1 MRRLAVL
8 SFVVMLLAVAVSCE
22 FNGDLFRGVEG
33 NPFMENTF
41 DFDCEGASFDPRFV
55 VVTDVH
61 LGRESNDDG
70 TRRYDGTFKT
80 FLGSEMGHCSALV
93 SLGDFVDE
101 SNVGRAAAN
110 DFARTFAPYCSDRYI
125 GVIGNHETH
134 VSSMEDWE
142 SSIPAQGEVKVY
154 TKRMAVYRFGDV
166 SLYVMD
172 NAKRLFGN
180 TQLDYLE
187 EALEND
193 SNPVKIVLAHENVFT
208 GRKLDQSLVVFGNCS
223 ATEMARFSKIL
234 RDNGVSLVLT
244 GHTHN
249 GGIVYSYGEGRGGGC
264 YEMNLAAYHGYES
277 SLDLEGKGNWYVLSV
292 DGSSREIVVETYAAA
307 TALKVAE
314 NRFGY

>member
-1 MRRLAVL
+1 MRRLCIASCVVL
-8 SFVVMLLAVAVSCE
+8 LLVAAVSCE

-33 NPFMENTF
+33 NPFLENAYDIELRAGEET
-41 DFDCEGASFDPRFV
+41 PRFV

-70 TRRYDGTFKT
+70 TRRYDGAFKT
-80 FLGSEMGHCSALV
+80 FLESETGHRSALV

-101 SNVGRAAAN
+101 ANVGKSSSAG
-110 DFARTFAPYCSDRYI
+110 FVRTFAPYCSGRYI

-142 SSIPAQGEVKVY
+142 SSIPASEGLEVY
-154 TKRMAVYRFGDV
+154 TKRMAVYRFGEV
-166 SLYVMD
+166 SLYVTN
-172 NAKRLFGN
+172 NAKRIFGN
-180 TQLDYLE
+180 TQLEYLE
-187 EALEND
+187 EALEKD
-193 SNPVKIVLAHENVFT
+193 SNPVKIVLAHENIFT

-234 RDNGVSLVLT
+234 RENGVSLVLT

-249 GGIVYSYGEGRGGGC
+249 GGIVYDYGGGC

-277 SLDLEGKGNWYVLSV
+277 SFDLEGKGNWYVVGIDSP
-292 DGSSREIVVETYAAA
+292 SREIVVETYAAA
-307 TALKVAE
+307 TAMKVAE

>member
-1 MRRLAVL
+1 MRR
-8 SFVVMLLAVAVSCE
+8 FVVVPFFAMILVAAVSCD
-22 FNGDLFRGVEG
+22 FDGDLFRGVDG
-33 NPFMENTF
+33 NPFMENAY
-41 DFDCEGASFDPRFV
+41 DFTCEGAGIDPRFV
-55 VVTDVH
+55 VVSDVH
-61 LGRESNDDG
+61 IGRESNDDG
-70 TRRYDGTFKT
+70 TRRYDGTFRT
-80 FLGSEMGHCSALV
+80 FMESEAGHCSALV

-101 SNVGRAAAN
+101 ANAGRAAAN
-110 DFARTFAPYCSDRYI
+110 DFVRMFAPYCSDRFI

-142 SSIPAQGEVKVY
+142 SSIAVSEGLEVY

-166 SLYVMD
+166 SMYVMD

-187 EALEND
+187 EALKND

-208 GRKLDQSLVVFGNCS
+208 GRKPDQSLVVFGNCS

-234 RDNGVSLVLT
+234 RENGVSLVLT

-249 GGIVYSYGEGRGGGC
+249 GGIVYSYGGGRANGC
-264 YEMNLAAYHGYES
+264 YEMNLAAYHGYDS
-277 SLDLEGKGNWYVLSV
+277 SFDLEGKGNWYVV
-292 DGSSREIVVETYAAA
+292 GIDRSSREVVVESYAAA
-307 TALKVAE
+307 TALRVAE

>member
-1 MRRLAVL
+1 MRR
-8 SFVVMLLAVAVSCE
+8 FVVVPFFAMFLVAAVSCD
-22 FNGDLFRGVEG
+22 FDGDLFRGVDG
-33 NPFMENTF
+33 NPFMENAY
-41 DFDCEGASFDPRFV
+41 DFACDEAGVNPSFV

-61 LGRESNDDG
+61 IGREFNDDG

-80 FLGSEMGHCSALV
+80 FLESKTGHCSALV

-101 SNVGRAAAN
+101 ATVGRSSAN
-110 DFARTFAPYCSDRYI
+110 GFVRTFAPYCSDRFI

-142 SSIPAQGEVKVY
+142 SSIPVSEGLEIY
-154 TKRMAVYRFGDV
+154 TKRMALYRFGNV

-208 GRKLDQSLVVFGNCS
+208 GRKPDQSLVVFGNCS

-234 RDNGVSLVLT
+234 CDNGVALVLT

-249 GGIVYSYGEGRGGGC
+249 GGVVYSYGGGRDGGC

-277 SLDLEGKGNWYVLSV
+277 SLDLEGKGNWYVV
-292 DGSSREIVVETYAAA
+292 GIDRSSREVVVETYAAS

>member
-1 MRRLAVL
+1 MRRLCIVSCAVL
-8 SFVVMLLAVAVSCE
+8 LLVAAVSCE

-33 NPFMENTF
+33 NPFLENAYDIELRAGEET
-41 DFDCEGASFDPRFV
+41 PRFV

-70 TRRYDGTFKT
+70 TRRYDGAFKT
-80 FLGSEMGHCSALV
+80 FLESETGHRSALV

-101 SNVGRAAAN
+101 ANIGRASSAG
-110 DFARTFAPYCSDRYI
+110 FVRTFAPYCSGRYI

-142 SSIPAQGEVKVY
+142 SSIPMQGGVEVY
-154 TKRMAVYRFGDV
+154 TKRMAVYRFEDV

-172 NAKRLFGN
+172 NAKRIFGSM
-180 TQLDYLE
+180 QLDYLE
-187 EALEND
+187 AALEKD

-223 ATEMARFSKIL
+223 ATEIARFSRIL
-234 RDNGVSLVLT
+234 RENGVSLVLT

-277 SLDLEGKGNWYVLSV
+277 SFDLEGKGNWYVVGV
-292 DGSSREIVVETYAAA
+292 DGASREIVVETYAAA
-307 TALKVAE
+307 TALKVSE

>member
-1 MRRLAVL
+1 MRRLCIASCVVL
-8 SFVVMLLAVAVSCE
+8 LLVAAVSCE

-33 NPFMENTF
+33 NPFLENAYDLELRAGEET
-41 DFDCEGASFDPRFV
+41 PRFV

-61 LGRESNDDG
+61 LGREYNDDG
-70 TRRYDGTFKT
+70 TRRYDDAFKK
-80 FLGSEMGHCSALV
+80 FLGSEMGHRSALI
-93 SLGDFVDE
+93 SLGDFIDE
-101 SNVGRAAAN
+101 SNADRVSSVG
-110 DFARTFAPYCSDRYI
+110 FVRTFAPYCSDRYI

-142 SSIPAQGEVKVY
+142 SSIPMQGGVEVY

-172 NAKRLFGN
+172 NAKRIFGSM
-180 TQLDYLE
+180 QLDYLE
-187 EALEND
+187 AALEKD

-223 ATEMARFSKIL
+223 ATEIARFSKIL
-234 RDNGVSLVLT
+234 SENGVSLVLT

-277 SLDLEGKGNWYVLSV
+277 SFDLEGKGNWYVVGV
-292 DGSSREIVVETYAAA
+292 DGASREIVVETYAAA
-307 TALKVAE
+307 TALKVSE

>member
-1 MRRLAVL
+1 MRRLCIVSCFVL
-8 SFVVMLLAVAVSCE
+8 LLAAVVSCD
-22 FNGDLFRGVEG
+22 FNGDLFNGMDG
-33 NPFMENTF
+33 NPFLVNAYDLEL
-41 DFDCEGASFDPRFV
+41 GAGEETPRFV

-70 TRRYDGTFKT
+70 TRRYDGAFKT
-80 FLGSEMGHCSALV
+80 FLESEIGHCSALV

-101 SNVGRAAAN
+101 ANIGRASSAG
-110 DFARTFAPYCSDRYI
+110 FVRTFAPYCSGRYI

-142 SSIPAQGEVKVY
+142 SSIPMQGGVEVY
-154 TKRMAVYRFGDV
+154 TKRMAVYRFEDV

-172 NAKRLFGN
+172 NAKRIFGSM
-180 TQLDYLE
+180 QLDYLE
-187 EALEND
+187 AALEKD

-223 ATEMARFSKIL
+223 ATEMARFSRIL
-234 RDNGVSLVLT
+234 RENGVSLVLT

-277 SLDLEGKGNWYVLSV
+277 SFDLEGKGNWYVVGV
-292 DGSSREIVVETYAAA
+292 DGASREIVVETYAAA
-307 TALKVAE
+307 TALKVSE

>member
-1 MRRLAVL
+1 MCIASCVVL
-8 SFVVMLLAVAVSCE
+8 LLVAAVSCE

-33 NPFMENTF
+33 NHFLENAYDLELRAGEET
-41 DFDCEGASFDPRFV
+41 PRFV

-70 TRRYDGTFKT
+70 TRRYDGTFKR
-80 FLGSEMGHCSALV
+80 FLESEMGHCSALV

-101 SNVGRAAAN
+101 ANIGRASAN
-110 DFARTFAPYCSDRYI
+110 GFVRTFAPYCSGRFI

-134 VSSMEDWE
+134 VCSMEDWE
-142 SSIPAQGEVKVY
+142 TSVPAAAGVEVY

-172 NAKRLFGN
+172 NAKRIFASM
-180 TQLDYLE
+180 QLDYLE
-187 EALEND
+187 ATLEKD

-223 ATEMARFSKIL
+223 ATEIARFSKIL
-234 RDNGVSLVLT
+234 SENGVSLVLT

-249 GGIVYSYGEGRGGGC
+249 GDIVYSYGEGRGGGC

-277 SLDLEGKGNWYVLSV
+277 SFDLEGKGNWYVVGV
-292 DGSSREIVVETYAAA
+292 DRASREIVVEAYAAA
-307 TALKVAE
+307 TALKVSE

>member
-8 SFVVMLLAVAVSCE
+8 PFVVMLLAVAVSCE
-22 FNGDLFRGVEG
+22 FDGDLFRGVEG
-33 NPFMENTF
+33 NPFIENAY
-41 DFDCEGASFDPRFV
+41 DFDYEGASFDSRFV

-101 SNVGRAAAN
+101 ANVGRAAAN
-110 DFARTFAPYCSDRYI
+110 DFVRTFAPYCSDRYI

-142 SSIPAQGEVKVY
+142 SSIPELGGVEVY

-249 GGIVYSYGEGRGGGC
+249 GGIVYSYGEGRDGGC

-292 DGSSREIVVETYAAA
+292 DGSSREIVVETYASA
-307 TALKVAE
+307 TARKVAE

>member
-1 MRRLAVL
+1 MRRSCIASCVVL
-8 SFVVMLLAVAVSCE
+8 LLVAAVSCE

-33 NPFMENTF
+33 NPFLENAYDLELRAGEET
-41 DFDCEGASFDPRFV
+41 PRFV

-61 LGRESNDDG
+61 LGRESNDDD
-70 TRRYDGTFKT
+70 TRRYDGAFKT
-80 FLGSEMGHCSALV
+80 FLESEIGHCSALV

-101 SNVGRAAAN
+101 ANIGRASSVG
-110 DFARTFAPYCSDRYI
+110 FVRTFAPYCSGRYI

-134 VSSMEDWE
+134 VCSMEDWE
-142 SSIPAQGEVKVY
+142 ASVPAAAGVEVY

-172 NAKRLFGN
+172 NAKRIFGS

-187 EALEND
+187 EALKKD

-208 GRKLDQSLVVFGNCS
+208 GRKFDQSLVVFGNCS

-234 RDNGVSLVLT
+234 RENGVSLVLT

-249 GGIVYSYGEGRGGGC
+249 GGIVYSYGGGC

-277 SLDLEGKGNWYVLSV
+277 SFDLEGKGNWYVVGV
-292 DGSSREIVVETYAAA
+292 DRASREIVVETYAAA
-307 TALKVAE
+307 TALKVSE

>member
-8 SFVVMLLAVAVSCE
+8 SFVVVLLAVVVSCE
-22 FNGDLFRGVEG
+22 FDGDLFRGVDG
-33 NPFMENTF
+33 NPFMENAY
-41 DFDCEGASFDPRFV
+41 DFACDEAGVNPSFV

-80 FLGSEMGHCSALV
+80 FLESKIGHCSALV

-101 SNVGRAAAN
+101 ANVGRSSAN
-110 DFARTFAPYCSDRYI
+110 GFVRSFAPYCSGRYI

-142 SSIPAQGEVKVY
+142 SSIPAPGGVEVY

-187 EALEND
+187 EALERD

-234 RDNGVSLVLT
+234 CDNGVALVLT

-249 GGIVYSYGEGRGGGC
+249 GGVVYSYGDGRDGGC

-292 DGSSREIVVETYAAA
+292 DRSSREIVVETYAAA

>member
-1 MRRLAVL
+1 MRRSCIASCVVL
-8 SFVVMLLAVAVSCE
+8 LLVAAVSCE

-33 NPFMENTF
+33 NPFLENAYDLELRAGEET
-41 DFDCEGASFDPRFV
+41 PRFV

-70 TRRYDGTFKT
+70 TRRYDGTLKR
-80 FLGSEMGHCSALV
+80 FLESEMGHCSALV

-101 SNVGRAAAN
+101 ANVGRASSN
-110 DFARTFAPYCSDRYI
+110 GFVRMFAPYCSDRYI

-142 SSIPAQGEVKVY
+142 SSIPASEGLEVY

-172 NAKRLFGN
+172 NAKRIFGN
-180 TQLDYLE
+180 MQLDYLE
-187 EALEND
+187 AALERD

-234 RDNGVSLVLT
+234 RENGVSLVLT

-249 GGIVYSYGEGRGGGC
+249 GGIVYDYGEGRGGGC

-277 SLDLEGKGNWYVLSV
+277 SFDLEGKGNWYVVGV
-292 DGSSREIVVETYAAA
+292 DGASREIVVETYAAA
-307 TALKVAE
+307 TALKVSE